1 MMRNVLVICY
11 EYRMYTEITPMDT
24 SGAPR
29 LPIGQ
34 SVDRRSTVAT
44 YGSDAY

>member
-1 MMRNVLVICY
+1 
-11 EYRMYTEITPMDT
+11 MYTAGDHMDT
-24 SGAPR
+24 GAPR